1 MMNPYQASSTMQIRK
16 PLLIFLKHVGP
27 PLVLYI
33 DDSEVA
39 YNEVKK
45 IMMTANPQAPKLIE
59 KIGNG
64 PLKKVAV
71 LDTQIAGVAIQEET
85 FMQ

>member
-1 MMNPYQASSTMQIRK
+1 MNPYQGMPQIQTRR

-27 PLVLYI
+27 PLVLYLE
-33 DDSEVA
+33 DVDTA

-45 IMMTANPQAPKLIE
+45 IIAGANAQTPKLIE

-85 FMQ
+85 YVPQ

>member
-1 MMNPYQASSTMQIRK
+1 MNPYQSASQVQIRK

-33 DDSEVA
+33 DDVETA

-45 IMMTANPQAPKLIE
+45 IMTTANPQAPKLIE

-85 FMQ
+85 FIQ

>member
-1 MMNPYQASSTMQIRK
+1 MNPYQAQIQTRK

-27 PLVLYI
+27 PVVLYI
-33 DDSEVA
+33 EDVETA

-45 IMMTANPQAPKLIE
+45 IITTANPQAPKLIE

-64 PLKKVAV
+64 PLKKVAI
-71 LDTQIAGVAIQEET
+71 LDTQIAGVAIQEEN
-85 FMQ
+85 FVGQ

>member
-1 MMNPYQASSTMQIRK
+1 MNPYQSASQVQTRK

-33 DDSEVA
+33 EDVETV

-45 IMMTANPQAPKLIE
+45 IMTNANAQAPKLIE

-85 FMQ
+85 FIQ

>member
-1 MMNPYQASSTMQIRK
+1 MNPYQSASQVQIRK

-33 DDSEVA
+33 DDVETA

-45 IMMTANPQAPKLIE
+45 IMTTANAQAPKLIE

-85 FMQ
+85 FIQ